1 MEKNRI
7 WLWGGFLVLVL
18 AVLLFL
24 FWPGDKRTNW
34 TESYR
39 HDSNQPYGTQLIH
52 ALLKD
57 QAGEDRFFIV
67 EDSLIG
73 NLTKWE
79 GSPANYVFI
88 GPGILLDSLEED
100 YLLAFAEQGN
110 TLFLALNGLPV
121 GLLSR
126 LLSTDLDSLELDR
139 YSYRMDSTVSATLT
153 YDQWQDTRLQ
163 LTCYDQTGA
172 LEYNW
177 AYWNLA
183 LLAGLEEDSIT
194 AETLGI
200 LDAESINF
208 IRIPYGRGVILFHS
222 TPLAFTNFYV
232 KESDGLDYA
241 DKVMAYLNDGPIY
254 WDHYSDYESA
264 FRRTWGRRPPRTTR
278 SISGEG
284 PLQYILSQPPLAW
297 AWYVGLSSALMY
309 LLFRAKRR
317 QRIIPVLE
325 PNTNTSMEFI
335 ATIGQL
341 YFQQNSHR
349 KLAIQK
355 WKLFLGF
362 VRDRYHL
369 PTRELDEPFIKKLAE
384 RSGIEKET
392 LAPLFR
398 LAQNIERSEVFL
410 SENTL
415 IDLHRAL
422 DIFYRTCK

>member
-284 PLQYILSQPPLAW
+284 PLQYILSQPPWHGPGMSGYPLRFCTCCS
-297 AWYVGLSSALMY
+297 GPSAGSG
-309 LLFRAKRR
+309 LFRYWNPTPTR
-317 QRIIPVLE
+317 QWNLLPRSASF
-325 PNTNTSMEFI
+325 TSSKTAIENWPYKSGSCFWALCAI
-335 ATIGQL
+335 ATTC
-341 YFQQNSHR
+341 
-349 KLAIQK
+349 
-355 WKLFLGF
+355 
-362 VRDRYHL
+362 L
-369 PTRELDEPFIKKLAE
+369 PVNWTN
-384 RSGIEKET
+384 
-392 LAPLFR
+392 PL
-398 LAQNIERSEVFL
+398 
-410 SENTL
+410 
-415 IDLHRAL
+415 
-422 DIFYRTCK
+422 

>member
-18 AVLLFL
+18 AVLLYLFL
-24 FWPGDKRTNW
+24 PGEKRTNW
-34 TESYR
+34 TETYR

-52 ALLKD
+52 ELLKD
-57 QAGEDRFFIV
+57 QAGDDRFFVV

-73 NLTKWE
+73 SLTKWE

-88 GPGILLDSLEED
+88 GPGIWLDSLEED
-100 YLLAFAEQGN
+100 HLLEFAAQGN
-110 TLFLALNGLPV
+110 TLFLALNGLPT

-139 YSYRMDSTVSATLT
+139 YFYNLDSTASVTLT
-153 YDQWQDTRLQ
+153 YDQWHDTQLQ
-163 LTCYDQTGA
+163 LACYDQTGV

-177 AYWNLA
+177 AYWGFELLA
-183 LLAGLEEDSIT
+183 LLEADSFYV
-194 AETLGI
+194 ETLGI
-200 LDAESINF
+200 LGDESINF
-208 IRIPYGRGVILFHS
+208 IRIPHGRGTILLHS
-222 TPLAFTNFYV
+222 IPLAFTNFFV
-232 KESDGLDYA
+232 KESAGLDYA
-241 DKVMAYLNDGPIY
+241 DKVMGYLNEGPIY
-254 WDHYSDYESA
+254 WDHYSDYESV

-297 AWYVGLSSALMY
+297 AWYVGLSCALLY

-341 YFQQNSHR
+341 YFQQSSHR

-369 PTRELDEPFIKKLAE
+369 PTRDLDEPFINKLAE
-384 RSGIEKET
+384 RSGIEKQT
-392 LAPLFR
+392 LASLFR

-422 DIFYRTCK
+422 DLFYRTCK